1 MAFDPYAQL
10 RKSMSSWGGQDVMK
24 PPPPTPKAPGSTP
37 GASTWGVTNA
47 QWGNAPMAPQPPKMA
62 PPAAPPPAPPA
73 APTPPAAP
81 PNFEAYYQSDPRFLA
96 QNPMLLAMQKQ
107 IEAKYGWAPD
117 GAGGYR
123 QQTQQ
128 ENPYSVIQQLA
139 QSLRGDSANVTNAT
153 NARGLLFSGFNK
165 VGQEAAADD
174 YNRRLAE
181 AAASR
186 DAELLDVSGQRAQL
200 LADLYPDYAAQAAER
215 PLGATP
221 PVDPAIQ
228 KTERSQTEHVTNR
241 LLRSQRG
248 VDPIAKLIEMR
259 GWQMD
264 AATRQK
270 LEAEITRREAKKK
283 GKK

>member
-24 PPPPTPKAPGSTP
+24 PRASQAVQTMRPGATTFGAAPPPPPAPP
-37 GASTWGVTNA
+37 A
-47 QWGNAPMAPQPPKMA
+47 PPKMA

-81 PNFEAYYQSDPRFLA
+81 PNFEAYYQSDPRYLA
-96 QNPMLLAMQKQ
+96 QNPLWTAMQNA
-107 IEAKYGWAPD
+107 IYTRYGWVPD
-117 GAGGYR
+117 AASPGGFR
-123 QQTQQ
+123 QQSAQ
-128 ENPYSVIQQLA
+128 ENPYSEVQNLA
-139 QSLRGDSANVTNAT
+139 RDLRRESAGVTNAA
-153 NARGLLFSGFNK
+153 NSRGLLFSGFNK
-165 VGQEAAADD
+165 VGQEAEVDE
-174 YNRRLAE
+174 YNRELNAKAME
-181 AAASR
+181 R
-186 DAELLDVSGQRAQL
+186 DADLLGVTSARNQL
-200 LADLYPDYAAQAAER
+200 LADIYPDYAAQAAER

-221 PVDPAIQ
+221 PVDPVIQ
-228 KTERSQTEHVTNR
+228 KTERSQTENVTNR
-241 LLRSQRG
+241 ILRSQQG

-283 GKK
+283 GTK